1 MKRPKTLEETVSSI
15 ITSASLPPR
24 QERIDRELAEIA
36 RQAGCACGGV
46 LHVANFPRKCLV
58 VLAGILGVLRVRF
71 SFCCAVCRSRR
82 TPPSVRFL
90 GRRQYG
96 AVLVLLLGAARSW
109 DPKHQVREMSQRL
122 GVEVSEAT
130 LARWASW
137 WRHEVPRTPWWQ
149 VVRSRF
155 ATAPAG
161 ESLAAELV
169 ERFGALAGEDNLL
182 ALLRFLGPLTT
193 TPSSGSGR
201 GFSMGG

>member
-1 MKRPKTLEETVSSI
+1 
-15 ITSASLPPR
+15 
-24 QERIDRELAEIA
+24 
-36 RQAGCACGGV
+36 
-46 LHVANFPRKCLV
+46 
-58 VLAGILGVLRVRF
+58 
-71 SFCCAVCRSRR
+71 
-82 TPPSVRFL
+82 
-90 GRRQYG
+90 
-96 AVLVLLLGAARSW
+96 VLLLGAARSW
-109 DPKHQVREMSQRL
+109 DPKHQVRQMSQRL

-130 LARWASW
+130 LTRWASW

-161 ESLAAELV
+161 ENLAAELV

-193 TPSSGSGR
+193 TSSSGSGR